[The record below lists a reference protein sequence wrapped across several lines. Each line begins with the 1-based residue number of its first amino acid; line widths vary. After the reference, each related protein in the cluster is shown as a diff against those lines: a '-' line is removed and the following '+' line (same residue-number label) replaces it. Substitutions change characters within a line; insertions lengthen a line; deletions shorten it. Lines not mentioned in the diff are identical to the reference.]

1 MSASPGESSTL
12 DDLVHHRLLTEL
24 AEGDVADRA
33 VVARVVRELA
43 PVLAADAADAVAA
56 RVLARVSGLGPLEP
70 LMGDP
75 AITEVMVNGGG
86 RVWIERDGALVGTP
100 LLLRIDEVELLIE
113 RVLAP
118 LGRRVDPVSPM
129 VDARLADGSRV
140 NVVVPPLAVDGP
152 CVTIRRFSVRALS
165 LDDLAAPPV
174 AELLRWAVSA
184 RSNVVVV
191 GATGSGKTTLL
202 NALAGEVG
210 AAERIITVE
219 DAAELRLPGPHVVR
233 LEARPPSADGVGA
246 VSLRDLV
253 RNALRMRPDRVIV
266 GEVRGPEALDMLQA
280 LNTGH
285 DGSLSTCHA
294 NGPDDGLRRLET
306 LVLTA
311 GTGLPLDAV
320 RDQLA
325 AAVDLVI
332 HVARGAGGARRV
344 AAVTEVPPPEARGE
358 GRLVGRLLT
367 SVDGRR
373 VVCRPTRHRRGSGS
387 TAAAPAIDER
397 ARSLGAGVRAS

>member
-1 MSASPGESSTL
+1 
-12 DDLVHHRLLTEL
+12 
-24 AEGDVADRA
+24 
-33 VVARVVRELA
+33 
-43 PVLAADAADAVAA
+43 
-56 RVLARVSGLGPLEP
+56 
-70 LMGDP
+70 
-75 AITEVMVNGGG
+75 
-86 RVWIERDGALVGTP
+86 VWIERDGALVGTP

-152 CVTIRRFSVRALS
+152 CMTIRRFSVRALS

-373 VVCRPTRHRRGSGS
+373 VVDRLGRRRRRRPRRSCGRPRRGRPRVGGRWVGRGGRQPRTASVGSTTSRRADPGVPRRAGPSVAGRPIAPLGRRGGGCGHRR
-387 TAAAPAIDER
+387 TTR
-397 ARSLGAGVRAS
+397 ARPGGRGSPVSARCPPR